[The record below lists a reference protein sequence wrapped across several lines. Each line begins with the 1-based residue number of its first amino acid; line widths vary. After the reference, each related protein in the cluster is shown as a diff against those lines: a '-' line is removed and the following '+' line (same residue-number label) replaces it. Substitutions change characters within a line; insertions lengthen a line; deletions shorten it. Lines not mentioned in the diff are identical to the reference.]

1 MPSTVSLW
9 VRKQADEMHTVSALE
24 DRDEDMFVVRF
35 EDLLREPEATLR
47 RICEHVELDFRPDML
62 PAPHHRI
69 PLGSRFRNR
78 WYPLSLERALHYIEK
93 ATPDEIELIDRRC
106 RSIANDLGYK
116 APGRAMGM

>member
-1 MPSTVSLW
+1 
-9 VRKQADEMHTVSALE
+9 MHTVSALE